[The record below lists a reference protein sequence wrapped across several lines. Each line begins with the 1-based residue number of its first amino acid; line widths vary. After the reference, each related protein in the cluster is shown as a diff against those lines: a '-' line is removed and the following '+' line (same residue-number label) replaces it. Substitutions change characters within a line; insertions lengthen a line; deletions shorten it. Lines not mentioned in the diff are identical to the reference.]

1 MPVRKLKS
9 MAQELR
15 VSLTIG
21 TIELWWSK
29 AILRMSVLW
38 ANNREAWPSTA
49 LENALGFMST
59 ISLSLWRFFKSNFT
73 CTTYSVLHTNPFSAE
88 GRIMQ
93 LLYEGN
99 KMMNYIPASGG
110 VVGILDVSA
119 KTLTF
124 EAALVIDAKLRT
136 SPRNIALINI

>member
-49 LENALGFMST
+49 LENALGLCLYY
-59 ISLSLWRFFKSNFT
+59 LSFLVKI
-73 CTTYSVLHTNPFSAE
+73 LQK
-88 GRIMQ
+88 Q
-93 LLYEGN
+93 LC
-99 KMMNYIPASGG
+99 IF
-110 VVGILDVSA
+110 V
-119 KTLTF
+119 
-124 EAALVIDAKLRT
+124 R
-136 SPRNIALINI
+136 

>member
-49 LENALGFMST
+49 LENALGFMSL
-59 ISLSLWRFFKSNFT
+59 LSLFPCEDSSNVT
-73 CTTYSVLHTNPFSAE
+73 LH
-88 GRIMQ
+88 IC
-93 LLYEGN
+93 
-99 KMMNYIPASGG
+99 
-110 VVGILDVSA
+110 
-119 KTLTF
+119 
-124 EAALVIDAKLRT
+124 
-136 SPRNIALINI
+136 